1 MTHRLGKR
9 GLLSV
14 AGGISTIIGDFL
26 PPTYVNGTLQ
36 TNLVEAI
43 ITVTTPDVDATAA
56 IPVDFPATTGGIP
69 IFETIIPGSA
79 CIRGVDNAH
88 LFNFTDPVLSVDK
101 LKITIAISVQRFTSG
116 AGPVL
121 ESTTFG
127 PPFVDSPVSLRIL
140 GTKYV

>member
-1 MTHRLGKR
+1 MGYQSSK
-9 GLLSV
+9 LSSLDQHV
-14 AGGISTIIGDFL
+14 FG
-26 PPTYVNGTLQ
+26 
-36 TNLVEAI
+36 
-43 ITVTTPDVDATAA
+43 
-56 IPVDFPATTGGIP
+56 
-69 IFETIIPGSA
+69 
-79 CIRGVDNAH
+79 GVDNAH